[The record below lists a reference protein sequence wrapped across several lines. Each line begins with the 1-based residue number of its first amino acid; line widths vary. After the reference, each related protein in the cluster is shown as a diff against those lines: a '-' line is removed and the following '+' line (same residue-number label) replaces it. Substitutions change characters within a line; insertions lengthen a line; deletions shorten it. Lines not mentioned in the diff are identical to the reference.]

1 MSDIIFQAG
10 QWTTL
15 GGWGS
20 VAGIILL
27 SYLLEDAALIAA
39 AVLAVAGALSP
50 LTAWLAAFFGIFT
63 GDLAVYLTARRLR
76 KPLTRGRKA
85 WPEPSLKELVVCRFT
100 PGLRT
105 VSYGW
110 CGMSGMALSRFSRI
124 VFWSGLVWTLAV
136 FGLVFLVGDR
146 GGQWL
151 GYYKWIVVPLVGG
164 WLVWRR
170 ARSMPAFMNKES
182 LIDE

>member
-1 MSDIIFQAG
+1 MSDIVFQAG
-10 QWTTL
+10 QLLSL

-39 AVLAVAGALSP
+39 AVLAVAGVLSP

-63 GDLAVYLTARRLR
+63 GDLMVYLTARRLR
-76 KPLTRGRKA
+76 KPLTLGRSA
-85 WPEPSLKELVVCRFT
+85 WPEPTLRELVLCRFT

-110 CGMSGMALSRFSRI
+110 CGMSRMSLSRFSGI

-136 FGLVFLVGDR
+136 FGLVFLAGDR
-146 GGQWL
+146 GEQWL
-151 GYYKWIVVPLVGG
+151 GYYKWVIVPLVAGA
-164 WLVWRR
+164 LMWRR
-170 ARSMPAFMNKES
+170 ARSLPAFMNKET
-182 LIDE
+182 LADE